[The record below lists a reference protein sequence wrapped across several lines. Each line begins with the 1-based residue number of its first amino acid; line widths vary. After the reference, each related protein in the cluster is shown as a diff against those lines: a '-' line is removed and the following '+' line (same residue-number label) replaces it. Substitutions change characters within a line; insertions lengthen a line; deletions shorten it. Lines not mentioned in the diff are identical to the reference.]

1 MRFAYLASISRSPV
15 DGEPDLVQRPEVPI
29 RIIGPN
35 LSSTHYGLVDTGA
48 DNTILPA
55 RLLAEL
61 GVTAVATSGPG
72 VDAFAGSNVPVSAA
86 EVTFQLSDGDDQLS
100 WTTDVL
106 CCHFARPEDEML
118 ILGYQGFLEYFTATF
133 DGENCEL
140 ELIPNARLPI

>member
-15 DGEPDLVQRPEVPI
+15 DGEPDLVHRPEVPI

-35 LSSTHYGLVDTGA
+35 LSSSHYGLVDTGA

-55 RLLAEL
+55 RLVDEL
-61 GVTAVATSGPG
+61 GVTTVATSGPG
-72 VDAFAGSNVPVSAA
+72 VDAFAGGNVAVSAA
-86 EVTFQLSDGDDQLS
+86 EVTLALSDGEDQVR

-106 CCHFARPEDEML
+106 CCRFARPEDEMV

-140 ELIPNARLPI
+140 ELVPNARLPR